1 MSPWYDPISTIISL
15 TSKKPTDTQW
25 YAALQALID
34 KIESMCLDLVDVS
47 TTHRGLCPQL
57 DGNATH
63 FLRSD
68 GVQAVPAGT
77 GIGLGG
83 ATGDTDEAILLAD
96 GVSTDT
102 IKTSNITIE
111 TTLTDDD
118 TKVPTSGAVSDA
130 LTGKAAT
137 TRKLD
142 DFGPPDDNTD
152 LDASTSAHGLVLK
165 ATAPASGIRNV
176 ICIDNGETAYKN
188 AALFDDTDPE
198 NNGTASPGTSLIA
211 ARRDHVHASSGSG
224 GVTFAGVSGTT
235 QQAAVNN
242 GYIPLNAAL
251 TTITLPATAAVGD
264 VVAITGYGAGLWKLA
279 QNTSQLIHFLS
290 LVTTTGTGG
299 YIQATT
305 RYDTIIVRCVEANT
319 TWVVENAVGNLDVI

>member
-1 MSPWYDPISTIISL
+1 MAWYDPITTIINL
-15 TSKKPTDTQW
+15 ATKKPSSTQW
-25 YAALQALID
+25 YAALQAYID
-34 KIESMCLDLVDVS
+34 KIEALAVYVVPVS
-47 TTHRGLCPQL
+47 TSNPGYCPQL

-130 LTGKAAT
+130 LAGKAAT

-176 ICIDNGETAYKN
+176 VCIDNGETAYKN
-188 AALFDDTDPE
+188 AALFDNTNPE
-198 NNGTASPGTSLIA
+198 PTGSASPGTSLIA
-211 ARRDHVHASSGSG
+211 ARRDHVHAGG
-224 GVTFAGVSGTT
+224 GVTADDCII
-235 QQAAVNN
+235 
-242 GYIPLNAAL
+242 Y
-251 TTITLPATAAVGD
+251 
-264 VVAITGYGAGLWKLA
+264 AI
-279 QNTSQLIHFLS
+279 IF
-290 LVTTTGTGG
+290 GG
-299 YIQATT
+299 
-305 RYDTIIVRCVEANT
+305 E
-319 TWVVENAVGNLDVI
+319 